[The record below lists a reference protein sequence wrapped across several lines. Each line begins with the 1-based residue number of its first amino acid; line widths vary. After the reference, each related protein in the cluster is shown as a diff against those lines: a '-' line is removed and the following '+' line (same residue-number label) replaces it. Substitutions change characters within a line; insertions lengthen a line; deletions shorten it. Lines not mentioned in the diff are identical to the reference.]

1 MSKSALRRRAKE
13 ARHWLFDACFPL
25 WSERGLNESG
35 LFVDALSLDHTPLAG
50 DTVRVS
56 TQARQTSVFAQAGRL
71 GWKPDTARDLV
82 EDGVRTLSGLARRDD
97 GLIGRAL
104 LADASALSDQTPYL
118 GDLAASLH
126 ALALS
131 SEMFEDGSGVIAS
144 VRALLDSLDRRMKD
158 RTNGGYAEM
167 LPMMATRQQAPH
179 MRLLEACLALQR
191 ADPEGD
197 HLARASDLVTLFH
210 EKFTAGPG
218 GLLGEEFGP
227 DWSAPEGDP
236 ARLVAPS
243 HQFQWVWLL
252 GAFASAQSEPMAPIA
267 GRLYSFAT
275 GTLDEEGRTLQQV
288 SRDGGAQD
296 SGRQTSAQTE
306 ALRAHLT
313 MLEMT
318 DDDAVAAAACTSF
331 DILMDEHLTPEGGWI
346 DAYDGDGHIIS
357 NSMPAATGHDVVRAF
372 SELIRVM
379 NA

>member
-35 LFVDALSLDHTPLAG
+35 LFLDALSLDHTPMPSETL
-50 DTVRVS
+50 RVG

-82 EDGVRTLSGLARRDD
+82 EDGVRTLSGLARRED
-97 GLIGRAL
+97 GLIARAL
-104 LADASALSDQTPYL
+104 TADAGGIADATPHL
-118 GDLAASLH
+118 EDLAASLH

-131 SEMFEDGSGVIAS
+131 SEMLEDGSGVIAS
-144 VRALLDSLDRRMKD
+144 LRALLDALDRRMKD
-158 RTNGGYAEM
+158 RTNGGYAET
-167 LPMMATRQQAPH
+167 LPMLATRQQAPH
-179 MRLLEACLALQR
+179 MQLLEACLALHR

-197 HLARASDLVTLFH
+197 HLPRASELVTLFH

-227 DWSAPEGDP
+227 DWSEAEGDA
-236 ARLVAPS
+236 ARLVEPS

-252 GAFASAQSEPMAPIA
+252 GAFASTQFEPMAPIA

-288 SRDGGAQD
+288 SRDGEVKD

-346 DAYDGDGHIIS
+346 DTYDGDGHIIS
-357 NSMPAATGHDVVRAF
+357 STIPASTGHDVVRAF

>member
-50 DTVRVS
+50 DKVLVS

-97 GLIGRAL
+97 GLIGRTL

-131 SEMFEDGSGVIAS
+131 SEMLEDGSGVIAS

-179 MRLLEACLALQR
+179 MRLLEACLH
-191 ADPEGD
+191 P
-197 HLARASDLVTLFH
+197 ASRRPGRRSS
-210 EKFTAGPG
+210 GPG
-218 GLLGEEFGP
+218 IRSGHPVPREIHRRT
-227 DWSAPEGDP
+227 WRP
-236 ARLVAPS
+236 ARRGIRAGLECARRRRGPVGCAVSPIPMGLVA
-243 HQFQWVWLL
+243 
-252 GAFASAQSEPMAPIA
+252 
-267 GRLYSFAT
+267 GRIC
-275 GTLDEEGRTLQQV
+275 E
-288 SRDGGAQD
+288 
-296 SGRQTSAQTE
+296 
-306 ALRAHLT
+306 RA
-313 MLEMT
+313 
-318 DDDAVAAAACTSF
+318 
-331 DILMDEHLTPEGGWI
+331 I
-346 DAYDGDGHIIS
+346 
-357 NSMPAATGHDVVRAF
+357 
-372 SELIRVM
+372 
-379 NA
+379 